1 VKCDRHQV
9 AEPACFGCPRG
20 DALPRPVGLTIGNN
34 SPQDLNLIKQSRLSL
49 IASSCPYRLDPWGDG
64 APVGGW
70 PLFGRGV
77 AFGESGEMLT
87 STECHEMAKQK
98 LVQAEHEP
106 QRRTRLL
113 TAAQGW
119 LVLEN
124 ELRQLEASVI
134 PPKASRSVQAD
145 LSRRRMDADVR
156 RQMKRRRE
164 NVPLPSK
171 HSP

>member
-1 VKCDRHQV
+1 
-9 AEPACFGCPRG
+9 
-20 DALPRPVGLTIGNN
+20 
-34 SPQDLNLIKQSRLSL
+34 
-49 IASSCPYRLDPWGDG
+49 
-64 APVGGW
+64 
-70 PLFGRGV
+70 
-77 AFGESGEMLT
+77 MLT

-145 LSRRRMDADVR
+145 LSRGRMDADVR
-156 RQMKRRRE
+156 RR
-164 NVPLPSK
+164 
-171 HSP
+171 